1 MLIFGKSVKLSRR
14 ATARILLLLAGVL
27 VFELYRRA
35 DLVEQVRMSMAAGA
49 GLWVGVLVAAC
60 IGARRERQK

>member
-1 MLIFGKSVKLSRR
+1 MLIFGKSVKPSRR
-14 ATARILLLLAGVL
+14 TVRLALWLLAGAL

-49 GLWVGVLVAAC
+49 GLWVGVIVAVIVA
-60 IGARRERQK
+60 ARRERQK